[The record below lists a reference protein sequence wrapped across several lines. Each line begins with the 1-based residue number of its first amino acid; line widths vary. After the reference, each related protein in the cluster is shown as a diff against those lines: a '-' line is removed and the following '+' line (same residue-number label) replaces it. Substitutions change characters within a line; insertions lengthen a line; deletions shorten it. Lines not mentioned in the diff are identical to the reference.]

1 MSKKDFLKG
10 IEAQAKIQAKREQ
23 KVEKGMQVLEEK
35 LEDIAEGQ
43 DAGFEL
49 VDVVLHDVAD
59 MQNQALYGLTS
70 GKQLKDLDI
79 TEQRVLAACIYTM
92 LSKQEPK
99 SDLQISFYLNLEDYL
114 GIRERNDKFVFQS
127 LENVDSHS
135 DRIAMGKAICAFLFL
150 RNCSFD
156 FVKDKD
162 SYAWLFDFLPE
173 KEVNR
178 ICGTIE
184 QQYRALGK
192 DGITDLYKQLP
203 AAPSQEQIEQKEDI
217 AESQVDV
224 QEVEE
229 EQESIDDF
237 SLLKSIVEDHIEKR
251 DEFGKRVSNYPEI
264 IKKELGK
271 SFPRLSYD
279 AVIGMTKIGNG
290 YLTFTTYAM
299 YVKDGSFIKGEYRCL
314 PYKNIKYTDMA
325 MAEGRSAGT
334 RKIIIPYTDAAGKQ
348 TSITIDDSVLTEESL
363 RDLLK
368 DIHESNCNTAETDR
382 FIKLGE
388 LNKEQIKE
396 FLSLLTYVLK
406 KNGSSISEVFVLA
419 VFLKLHDEWNSF
431 VDSIQSQEIFAS
443 VLSSFKKAVPYPS
456 ENVVLKGALH
466 TTLQVMASTN
476 RVAGKESTFVSDAA
490 DQLIKELDVKQRG
503 IEAYNK
509 LISGFKNSE
518 PVTSLDNYS
527 FIKQEILN
535 EDILRYEEVEK
546 GIAATIAYLEN
557 KAPERIRRAVQEK
570 TAPVAQVI
578 KKGSEF
584 INQAIKPG
592 RRNRSNSGNGKS
604 KSFEYKPR
612 SEDEI
617 VKIPESYSRIDISK
631 LKDAPLPE
639 GAEGYTIATGNAS
652 GIVFCYPVTAEASM
666 PLDDS
671 QKIIDFL
678 HETMDENQ
686 GIIEVNT
693 GTCEHGGRF
702 IYYLMKYRKG
712 IDAIPK
718 KVGYQ
723 LNFNFEIG
731 DQIYFI
737 SGSFEE
743 EGITGQRDSM
753 GIMLYIKAK
762 EQAGQPADMGDIME
776 HDWFCDPYDPEFKK
790 GFLMNRSEIP
800 GLDSTFQAHP
810 LSVARELVKYVTE
823 HN

>member
-10 IEAQAKIQAKREQ
+10 IEIQAKIHAKKEQ
-23 KVEKGMQVLEEK
+23 KVEKGMKVLEEK
-35 LEDIAEGQ
+35 LDDLAEEQ

-59 MQNQALYGLTS
+59 IQNQALYGLTS

-114 GIRERNDKFVFQS
+114 GIRERNDKFDFQS

-135 DRIAMGKAICAFLFL
+135 DRIAMAKAICAFLFL

-162 SYAWLFDFLPE
+162 SYSWLFDFLPE

-184 QQYRALGK
+184 QQYRALGR

-203 AAPSQEQIEQKEDI
+203 APNQEQVEQEEYLPESTVED
-217 AESQVDV
+217 
-224 QEVEE
+224 QEAEE
-229 EQESIDDF
+229 EPESIDDYA
-237 SLLKSIVEDHIEKR
+237 LLKSIVEDHIDKR
-251 DEFGKRVSNYPEI
+251 DAFGKRVINYPEI
-264 IKKELGK
+264 VKKELGK

-290 YLTFTTYAM
+290 YLTFTTYGM
-299 YVKDGSFIKGEYRCL
+299 YVKDGTFIRGEYRCL
-314 PYKNIKYTDMA
+314 PYKSIKYSEMA
-325 MAEGRSAGT
+325 MAEGRSAST
-334 RKIIIPYTDAAGKQ
+334 RKIIIPYSNEADKQ

-368 DIHESNCNTAETDR
+368 DIHESNCNTAVTDR

-388 LNKEQIKE
+388 LDKEQIKE
-396 FLSLLTYVLK
+396 FLSMLVYVLK
-406 KNGSSISEVFVLA
+406 KNGASISEAFVLA
-419 VFLKLHDEWNSF
+419 VFLKLHDEWNAF
-431 VDSIQSQEIFAS
+431 ADSIQSQEDFDSA
-443 VLSSFKKAVPYPS
+443 LAAFKKTVPYPS
-456 ENVVLKGALH
+456 ENVVMKGALH
-466 TTLQVMASTN
+466 TTLQVLASTN
-476 RVAGKESTFVSDAA
+476 RVAGKESTFISDAA
-490 DQLIKELDVKQRG
+490 DQLLKKMDVKLRDN
-503 IEAYNK
+503 EAYNK
-509 LISGFKNSE
+509 LISGFKSSE
-518 PVTSLDNYS
+518 PVTSLGNYS

-535 EDILRYEEVEK
+535 EEILHHEGIEK
-546 GIAATIAYLEN
+546 GITATISYLEN
-557 KAPERIRRAVQEK
+557 KAPERIRRVVQEK
-570 TAPVAQVI
+570 TAPVAQAI
-578 KKGSEF
+578 RKGSEF
-584 INQAIKPG
+584 FNQAVKPN
-592 RRNRSNSGNGKS
+592 RRNRSNNGNEKG
-604 KSFEYKPR
+604 KSFEYIPR

-617 VKIPESYSRIDISK
+617 VKVPESYDRIDISK
-631 LKDAPLPE
+631 LKDVDLPE

-671 QKIIDFL
+671 QKIINYL

-693 GTCEHGGRF
+693 GSCKNGGRF

-723 LNFNFEIG
+723 LNFNFKIG

-743 EGITGQRDSM
+743 EGITGQRDSV

-762 EQAGQPADMGDIME
+762 EQAGEPADMGNIME
-776 HDWFCDPYDPEFKK
+776 NDWFRDPYDSEYKK

-800 GLDSTFQAHP
+800 ELDSTFQAHP

-823 HN
+823 NN